1 MKSFKVFENYEIDY
15 DQIQIGLENS
25 IGIDFDDLDTIVTN
39 IIDFERTL
47 EKSVWI
53 ITVDKGN
60 NNFNR
65 SSLFQVRQAKR
76 GRTPNINP
84 VVKSAWNEDIEV
96 YIRYVYQFEILD
108 QKANIEEYAEQY
120 KILKDRGEQLGFT
133 IKAGYAQKMYMPHIS
148 FTQKVD
154 NKIFQAHSAD
164 HDKIPNNIIVDFEN
178 YCARNI
184 LNDKQRSELV
194 DLFNKVT

>member
-1 MKSFKVFENYEIDY
+1 MKSFKVFEGYEIDY
-15 DQIQIGLENS
+15 GLVQNGLENS

-47 EKSVWI
+47 EKSIWI

-65 SSLFQVRQAKR
+65 SSLFQIRQSQQP
-76 GRTPNINP
+76 RTPDITP
-84 VVKSAWNEDIEV
+84 VVKSAWNKDIEV
-96 YIRYVYQFEILD
+96 YIRYVYQFEILNTSETID
-108 QKANIEEYAEQY
+108 EYASQY

-133 IKAGYAQKMYMPHIS
+133 IKAGYQQKMHIPHIS

-154 NKIFQAHSAD
+154 NKIFQLHSDD
-164 HDKIPNNIIVDFEN
+164 HDKIPSNIIIDFEN

-194 DLFNKVT
+194 DIFSKVT

>member
-1 MKSFKVFENYEIDY
+1 MKSFKIFESYEIDY
-15 DQIQIGLENS
+15 DQIQIGLENN

-39 IIDFERTL
+39 IIDFEKTL
-47 EKSVWI
+47 EKSIWI

-65 SSLFQVRQAKR
+65 SSLFQVRETKVIN
-76 GRTPNINP
+76 RTPNISP
-84 VVKSAWNEDIEV
+84 VVKSAWNKDIDV
-96 YIRYVYQFEILD
+96 YLRYVYQFEILD
-108 QKANIEEYAEQY
+108 TKETIDEYAEQY
-120 KILKDRGEQLGFT
+120 RILKDRGEQLGFT

-154 NKIFQAHSAD
+154 NKIFQLHSTD
-164 HDKIPNNIIVDFEN
+164 HDKLPKNIIVDFEN

-194 DLFNKVT
+194 DIFSKI